1 MNKAYRVIWSQV
13 KHGYVVA
20 SELAKSHTKNGG
32 HAAYKQSM
40 ALLCAAFLCSGYGAV
55 MAADNTAG
63 QGNGVAV
70 GAGSDAPKAEN
81 VAIGKNATIAY
92 SNGDSAATGDVA
104 IGNGAR
110 TNNYVSQG
118 GGIALGAG
126 AFSEN
131 MAGAQE
137 RGFNF
142 NQTTFKGSGRFGL
155 QSPFIPKDPTKVAT
169 GIAIGQNSYAR
180 SGGVMLGTHNYKGD
194 IADTT
199 VDTGSEES
207 MRAHE
212 VSVNATT
219 IGVNSFNNSAFGV
232 VNGAYSAITGAY
244 GGGTLDFKAA
254 QNFGATIT
262 GSLNSIESKTASSNY
277 SGVANSIIGVA
288 NRWGVDLWRGQRNH
302 EFCRRYLFGTH
313 QRR

>member
-13 KHGYVVA
+13 KHCYVVA
-20 SELAKSHTKNGG
+20 SELAKDHTKNGG
-32 HAAYKQSM
+32 RAVYKQSM
-40 ALLCAAFLCSGYGAV
+40 ALLCVAFLCSGYGAV

-70 GAGSDAPKAEN
+70 GTGSNAPKAEN
-81 VAIGKNATIAY
+81 VAIGKNATISY
-92 SNGDSAATGDVA
+92 SNGASAATGDVV

-142 NQTTFKGSGRFGL
+142 NQTTFKGSGFLGM
-155 QSPFIPKDPTKVAT
+155 QSPFIPADPTKVAT

-199 VDTGSEES
+199 VDTGSIAS
-207 MRAHE
+207 MRSHE

-232 VNGAYSAITGAY
+232 VNGAYAAITGAY
-244 GGGTLDFKAA
+244 DGE
-254 QNFGATIT
+254 I
-262 GSLNSIESKTASSNY
+262 
-277 SGVANSIIGVA
+277 
-288 NRWGVDLWRGQRNH
+288 
-302 EFCRRYLFGTH
+302 
-313 QRR
+313 

>member
-13 KHGYVVA
+13 KHCYVVV

-40 ALLCAAFLCSGYGAV
+40 ALLCAVFLCSGYGAV

-70 GAGSDAPKAEN
+70 GTGSNAPKAEN
-81 VAIGKNATIAY
+81 VAIGKNATISY
-92 SNGDSAATGDVA
+92 SNGASAATGDVV

-142 NQTTFKGSGRFGL
+142 NQTTFKGSGFLGM
-155 QSPFIPKDPTKVAT
+155 QSPFIPADPTKVAT

-199 VDTGSEES
+199 VDTGSIAS
-207 MRAHE
+207 MRSHE
-212 VSVNATT
+212 VSVNATSASTVST
-219 IGVNSFNNSAFGV
+219 ILRLA
-232 VNGAYSAITGAY
+232 
-244 GGGTLDFKAA
+244 
-254 QNFGATIT
+254 
-262 GSLNSIESKTASSNY
+262 
-277 SGVANSIIGVA
+277 
-288 NRWGVDLWRGQRNH
+288 
-302 EFCRRYLFGTH
+302 
-313 QRR
+313 